1 MASFRTSAMSFNV
14 FSCEILGTIQPGQPD
29 LPAAQGDIVGIPAR
43 LKDTKTYKNPTS
55 SDIDAES
62 SCSCYLTHTPTHIQQ
77 IHSKN
82 EKTSLTRIRV
92 RTVEML
98 RTLVAES
105 GFPGLLLWPDT

>member
-29 LPAAQGDIVGIPAR
+29 LPAAQADTLAVGIPAR
-43 LKDTKTYKNPTS
+43 LKDTKTYKNP

-62 SCSCYLTHTPTHIQQ
+62 SCSCYLTHTHTHIQQ

-82 EKTSLTRIRV
+82 KKASLTRIRV

-105 GFPGLLLWPDT
+105 GFPWLLLWPDT